1 MKPAD
6 SFVGQPIRSLQTML
20 KTIAETDPSIPL
32 VIPDGIYGQETIAA
46 VYAFQRKYGIPM
58 TGIVDQ
64 NTWEAI
70 VAVYDIALI
79 EQSPA
84 QPLEII
90 LDPGEII
97 RSGDVSPYLY
107 ITQGMLRYLSDIH
120 TGIVKPSQNGTL
132 DTPTEQALAGF
143 QALAGLKPTGQLD
156 KQTWRYLVK
165 HFTLNANIDL
175 PKEN

>member
-84 QPLEII
+84 Q
-90 LDPGEII
+90 
-97 RSGDVSPYLY
+97 
-107 ITQGMLRYLSDIH
+107 
-120 TGIVKPSQNGTL
+120 
-132 DTPTEQALAGF
+132 A
-143 QALAGLKPTGQLD
+143 
-156 KQTWRYLVK
+156 
-165 HFTLNANIDL
+165 
-175 PKEN
+175 